1 MIKPLHDNVVLK
13 KEKVENKTSSGIIL
27 TTESKSMPSVATVVA
42 IGKDCKAEI
51 KENDQV
57 VYKEYSGTN
66 IKIDEVEYIIISE
79 KDILGYMM
87 EEWETTKELLSY
99 FDVMVDGEFQIEHK
113 DLGLAFKGSS
123 NQRTIMVQE
132 SLQKGRLCIWQP
144 Q

>member
-1 MIKPLHDNVVLK
+1 MIKIIKPLHDNVVLK

-79 KDILGYMM
+79 KDILGY
-87 EEWETTKELLSY
+87 
-99 FDVMVDGEFQIEHK
+99 
-113 DLGLAFKGSS
+113 LA
-123 NQRTIMVQE
+123 
-132 SLQKGRLCIWQP
+132 
-144 Q
+144 

>member
-1 MIKPLHDNVVLK
+1 MINPLHDNVVQK

-66 IKIDEVEYIIISE
+66 IKIDEVEYIVISE
-79 KDILGYMM
+79 KDILGYLAQ
-87 EEWETTKELLSY
+87 EVVSY
-99 FDVMVDGEFQIEHK
+99 E
-113 DLGLAFKGSS
+113 
-123 NQRTIMVQE
+123 
-132 SLQKGRLCIWQP
+132 
-144 Q
+144 

>member
-66 IKIDEVEYIIISE
+66 IKIDEVEYIVISE
-79 KDILGYMM
+79 KDILGRAY
-87 EEWETTKELLSY
+87 EYCLSM
-99 FDVMVDGEFQIEHK
+99 FAEQEGKLAGEFYTP
-113 DLGLAFKGSS
+113 SCVV
-123 NQRTIMVQE
+123 RTLVE
-132 SLQKGRLCIWQP
+132 VLQPYNGRVYDEAVA
-144 Q
+144 

>member
-57 VYKEYSGTN
+57 VYNEDSGTN
-66 IKIDEVEYIIISE
+66 IKIDEVEYIVISE
-79 KDILGYMM
+79 KDILGY
-87 EEWETTKELLSY
+87 
-99 FDVMVDGEFQIEHK
+99 
-113 DLGLAFKGSS
+113 LA
-123 NQRTIMVQE
+123 
-132 SLQKGRLCIWQP
+132 
-144 Q
+144 